1 MTGSTEHPG
10 KPFFRLSNIRGWVFL
25 LVVAAWLSTEV
36 ILIAQTS
43 QPLTRKELE
52 EKRKRLQQEIKQTTA
67 ILNQISKN
75 KQATYHRYQAL
86 QEQIAKRLEL
96 IGILEEEVDHLSES
110 IERTS
115 GVVEA
120 LNGDIDR
127 LKNEYSGMVRHA
139 YRQRLTKSRPL
150 FLLSASSFN
159 NAFQRWQYL
168 RQYDHYRK
176 KQARLIVETE
186 KTLRSKLYMLEQRRS
201 DKEFLLGSARR
212 QSELLSLE
220 LEEKDRML
228 QELQEDELHAKA
240 ELRKKER
247 DAQKLNEAIEK
258 IIKEEMERSRSAV
271 ASTGSTPNAP
281 AAESLSKSFAGNKG
295 RLPWPVKKGFLTGR
309 FGVQQH
315 PTIKSVK
322 ISNNG
327 VDISTEKGAEVY
339 AVFDGKVVSVQYIP
353 GFQYVVIIQ
362 HGTYYTVYARLEEV
376 KVKKDDTVKTR
387 SVIGVVNTDA
397 IANTTEIHFEVWRD
411 KQRLDP
417 ETWISK

>member
-1 MTGSTEHPG
+1 M
-10 KPFFRLSNIRGWVFL
+10 
-25 LVVAAWLSTEV
+25 
-36 ILIAQTS
+36 
-43 QPLTRKELE
+43 
-52 EKRKRLQQEIKQTTA
+52 
-67 ILNQISKN
+67 
-75 KQATYHRYQAL
+75 
-86 QEQIAKRLEL
+86 
-96 IGILEEEVDHLSES
+96 
-110 IERTS
+110 
-115 GVVEA
+115 
-120 LNGDIDR
+120 
-127 LKNEYSGMVRHA
+127 
-139 YRQRLTKSRPL
+139 
-150 FLLSASSFN
+150 
-159 NAFQRWQYL
+159 
-168 RQYDHYRK
+168 
-176 KQARLIVETE
+176 
-186 KTLRSKLYMLEQRRS
+186 
-201 DKEFLLGSARR
+201 
-212 QSELLSLE
+212 
-220 LEEKDRML
+220 
-228 QELQEDELHAKA
+228 
-240 ELRKKER
+240 
-247 DAQKLNEAIEK
+247 
-258 IIKEEMERSRSAV
+258 

>member
-25 LVVAAWLSTEV
+25 LVAAAWLSTEV

-176 KQARLIVETE
+176 KQARLI
-186 KTLRSKLYMLEQRRS
+186 
-201 DKEFLLGSARR
+201 
-212 QSELLSLE
+212 
-220 LEEKDRML
+220 
-228 QELQEDELHAKA
+228 
-240 ELRKKER
+240 
-247 DAQKLNEAIEK
+247 
-258 IIKEEMERSRSAV
+258 
-271 ASTGSTPNAP
+271 
-281 AAESLSKSFAGNKG
+281 
-295 RLPWPVKKGFLTGR
+295 
-309 FGVQQH
+309 
-315 PTIKSVK
+315 
-322 ISNNG
+322 
-327 VDISTEKGAEVY
+327 
-339 AVFDGKVVSVQYIP
+339 
-353 GFQYVVIIQ
+353 
-362 HGTYYTVYARLEEV
+362 
-376 KVKKDDTVKTR
+376 
-387 SVIGVVNTDA
+387 
-397 IANTTEIHFEVWRD
+397 
-411 KQRLDP
+411 
-417 ETWISK
+417 

>member
-1 MTGSTEHPG
+1 MLVAS
-10 KPFFRLSNIRGWVFL
+10 L
-25 LVVAAWLSTEV
+25 LLSTEV
-36 ILIAQTS
+36 ILIAQS
-43 QPLTRKELE
+43 AQSLTRKELE
-52 EKRKRLQQEIKQTTA
+52 EKRKQLQQEIKQTTA

-75 KQATYHRYQAL
+75 RKATYSRYQTL
-86 QEQIAKRLEL
+86 QEQIKKRLEL
-96 IGILEEEVDHLSES
+96 IGILEEEVDHLSNS

-120 LNGDIDR
+120 LNEDISR
-127 LKNEYSGMVRHA
+127 LKKEYSGMVRHA

-186 KTLRSKLYMLEQRRS
+186 KTLRGKLYMLEQRKS
-201 DKEFLLGSARR
+201 DKEFLLASARR

-220 LEEKDRML
+220 LQAKDRIL
-228 QELQEDELHAKA
+228 QELKEDEQHAAA
-240 ELRKKER
+240 ELQKKER
-247 DAQKLNEAIEK
+247 DAQKLNAAIEK
-258 IIKEEMERSRSAV
+258 IIQEEMARNKPAV
-271 ASTGSTPNAP
+271 AAAGSTPNAP
-281 AAESLSKSFAGNKG
+281 SAEALSESFEGNRG
-295 RLPWPVKKGFLTGR
+295 QLPWPVKKGFLTGR

-327 VDISTEKGAEVY
+327 IDISTEKGEEVF
-339 AVFDGKVVSVQYIP
+339 AVFKGKVVSVQYIP

-362 HGTYYTVYARLEEV
+362 HGTYYTVYARLEQV
-376 KVKKDDTVKTR
+376 YVKKDDEVKTR
-387 SVIGVVNTDA
+387 MPIGVVNTDA
-397 IANTTEIHFEVWRD
+397 IANTTEIHFEVWKD
-411 KQRLDP
+411 KERMDP
-417 ETWISK
+417 EKWIRK